1 METDDS
7 AGSAGSAKDTSGSL
21 SDAELAAFVVDSLLR
36 SGLVAQERAQL
47 AITLV
52 AEELLVR
59 RLSGELAYP

>member
-1 METDDS
+1 METDH
-7 AGSAGSAKDTSGSL
+7 SAGSAKDASGSL

-36 SGLVAQERAQL
+36 SGLVAQEHAQL

-59 RLSGELAYP
+59 RLSGELTYP